1 MGDFTFK
8 GGLLKM
14 VLEEAREGKTPSN
27 FTRALLELVLMFT
40 KLQEENQI
48 LAKEIVSLKLSCAI
62 HDKVD
67 KLNEVRDE
75 EIEGLNN
82 HVQLLTILVMK
93 LLEKSGMKLEEILR
107 FPEAFPS
114 KKIPTPATPKEPTP
128 KETTTTPKEVTKEA
142 VKETPEKTS
151 DSKEETFSR
160 SNDITLQE
168 LLEQCDFC
176 REAPVDRDPNCVCKN
191 CNRFPY
197 CKECSLTM
205 SSSTI
210 SSSYRCLDC
219 LKKRWQECACSG
231 STARSVCSNKKC
243 GRRGCAKC
251 FLFKDFTLSEEEGA
265 VTWYCPDCWK
275 TT

>member
-1 MGDFTFK
+1 MSDFSFV
-8 GGLLKM
+8 GSLLKLT
-14 VLEEAREGKTPSN
+14 LEEAKAREERGTGN
-27 FTRALLELVLMFT
+27 FAGSLLELALAFT

-48 LAKEIVSLKLSCAI
+48 LAKEIVSLKLSYAI

-75 EIEGLNN
+75 EIEGLNDQ
-82 HVQLLTILVMK
+82 VQLLTILVMK
-93 LLEKSGMKLEEILR
+93 LLEKSGMKLEEVLR

-114 KKIPTPATPKEPTP
+114 KKTSTP
-128 KETTTTPKEVTKEA
+128 KETTTTKDVTKEA
-142 VKETPEKTS
+142 VKETPKKTS
-151 DSKEETFSR
+151 GPKEETFSR

-176 REAPVDRDPNCVCKN
+176 REAPVDRDPDYVCKD

-197 CKECSLTM
+197 CKECRVNM

-219 LKKRWQECACSG
+219 LKKRWQGCACSG